1 MNGNRYPGLVIFPH
15 RATVTLVVVAWIVVA
30 AHASAAPR
38 PGAIVWKKG
47 SGGQGEKI
55 SAREFLQFTTK
66 TSIPSYRE
74 DDRINRFTGT
84 GIFDLRIDPSTG
96 ETTGIRIFKST
107 GHDELD
113 ASALKALINWRFKPG
128 LVRVVFPLTFAHNKN
143 PWPRSPQ
150 GFLER
155 DLQAIPR
162 L

>member
-1 MNGNRYPGLVIFPH
+1 MNGNRYAGLVMIFPH
-15 RATVTLVVVAWIVVA
+15 RATVTLVVVAWIVVG
-30 AHASAAPR
+30 AHASAGRR

-47 SGGQGEKI
+47 SGAQGEKL

-107 GHDELD
+107 GHSELD
-113 ASALKALINWRFKPG
+113 VSAVKALINWRFKPG
-128 LVRVVFPLTFAHNKN
+128 TLVRAVFPVRFVHVEIRGPIT
-143 PWPRSPQ
+143 PEY
-150 GFLER
+150 FLR
-155 DLQAIPR
+155 PGP
-162 L
+162 